1 MFFSLSYNSLEW
13 IFGVVSMKIVDL
25 HCDTI
30 MRFYRGEHLDGL
42 SGSHISMDK
51 LIKGETLAQCFAI
64 FVPTRGPADTPEK
77 MAGSKAYFDAAW
89 AAYRRELALCS
100 DRLAPAL
107 TVADMGRNERAGKVS
122 ALLTVEDGVT
132 LDGNLEA
139 LDDYY
144 QKGVRMVALTW
155 NWENSLGYPQSG
167 DPEKHRL
174 GLKPF
179 GLDCVRRMNELGIAV
194 DVSHLSEG
202 GFWDVARTSI
212 KPFIASH
219 SCCRALCDIGR
230 NLTDDQIRAVADAG
244 GVIGLNYCNAFLH
257 PTSRA
262 FRDDAT
268 AISELIRH
276 LRHLVAVGGQEAVA
290 LGSDYDG
297 IESALEWGDCG
308 GQQRFAEAIVREFG
322 EKTAEKITHLNALRA
337 LKDIIGA

>member
-1 MFFSLSYNSLEW
+1 
-13 IFGVVSMKIVDL
+13 MKIVDL
-25 HCDTI
+25 HCDTV

-42 SGSHISMDK
+42 SDSHISMDQ
-51 LIKGETLAQCFAI
+51 LREGETLAQCFAI
-64 FVPTRGPADTPEK
+64 YVPTRGPADTPEK
-77 MAGSKAYFDAAW
+77 LEQARAYFDAAY
-89 AAYRRELALCS
+89 AAYRRELRLCA
-100 DRLAPAL
+100 DRVAPAY
-107 TVADMGRNERAGKVS
+107 TAADVERNEGEGKVS
-122 ALLTVEDGVT
+122 AILTVEDGVT
-132 LDGNLEA
+132 LNGTIENVDG
-139 LDDYY
+139 YF

-155 NWENSLGYPQSG
+155 NWENSLGHPQSG
-167 DPEKHRL
+167 DPAKHAL

-202 GFWDVARTSI
+202 GFWDVAKNST

-230 NLTDDQIRAVADAG
+230 NLTDEQIRAVADSG

-257 PTSRA
+257 PVSRA
-262 FRDDAT
+262 FHDDRT

-276 LRHLVAVGGQEAVA
+276 LRHLVAVGGEDTAA

-297 IESALEWGDCG
+297 IESTLEWGGCG
-308 GQQRFAEAIVREFG
+308 GQQRLAEAIIREFG